1 MTSNPPVRSSLCS
14 AARTAGHRSEGKA
27 LLAGER
33 VHAPRSLSSPLW
45 VLGLACSLF
54 LAALAQGCKQRPTET
69 EEPSPPVEI
78 YVDPARAASAQGP
91 GTGADS
97 EIPVGAAAAP
107 PPATTTADG
116 SSAQDPSDA
125 ASADSSG
132 SADFKSTLEGM
143 PADEPSRDR
152 EGVAGLGSCASG
164 HRVGESWKHDCN
176 TCTCEASGETTCTM
190 IACIRSDSL

>member
-1 MTSNPPVRSSLCS
+1 MTSNPPARSSLCS
-14 AARTAGHRSEGKA
+14 AARTSGHRSEREA
-27 LLAGER
+27 PLAGER
-33 VHAPRSLSSPLW
+33 VHASRSLSSPLW

-54 LAALAQGCKQRPTET
+54 LAALVQGCKQRPTET

-91 GTGADS
+91 STGADS
-97 EIPVGAAAAP
+97 ETAVGATTA

-116 SSAQDPSDA
+116 SNAQDPSET
-125 ASADSSG
+125 ASAGSSG
-132 SADFKSTLEGM
+132 SADFKDTLEGM

-152 EGVAGLGSCASG
+152 EGVAGLGSCAGG
-164 HRVGESWKHDCN
+164 HGVGESWKDDCN